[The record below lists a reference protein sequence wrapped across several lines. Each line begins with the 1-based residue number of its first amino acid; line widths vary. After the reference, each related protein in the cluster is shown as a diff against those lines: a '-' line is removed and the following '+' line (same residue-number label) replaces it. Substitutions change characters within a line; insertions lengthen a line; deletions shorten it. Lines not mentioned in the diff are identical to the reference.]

1 MNTTANLLDA
11 FSARVG
17 KIVAWLGIPLMIV
30 AAALEP
36 ITRWIGWSPDAPL
49 GEASTAAF
57 FAMTMTAFGFA
68 YSAGAHVRLD
78 ILSRR
83 FPPAANAAIEL
94 AGTLL
99 VLLPLCALVVLDGVD
114 SAWRSFLQ
122 GERWAG
128 TDLPLQWA
136 VRIWVPLGF
145 ALLMAAG
152 LASALRSVLVLIRLT
167 LIPR

>member
-1 MNTTANLLDA
+1 MNTAASLLDA
-11 FSARVG
+11 LSVRIG
-17 KIVAWLGIPLMIV
+17 KIVAWLGIPVMIV

-36 ITRWIGWSPDAPL
+36 VTRWIGWSSDAPL

-57 FAMTMTAFGFA
+57 FAMTMTAFGYA

-83 FPPAANAAIEL
+83 FAQTVNAAIEL

-99 VLLPLCALVVLDGVD
+99 VLLPLCALVVVDGVD

-128 TDLPLQWA
+128 TGLPLQWA
-136 VRIWVPLGF
+136 VRLWVPLGF

-152 LASALRSVLVLIRLT
+152 LAAALRSVLHLMRK
-167 LIPR
+167 

>member
-1 MNTTANLLDA
+1 MERIAIFLGAL
-11 FSARVG
+11 SVRIG

-30 AAALEP
+30 VAALEP
-36 ITRWIGWSPDAPL
+36 IARWIGWSPEAPL

-57 FAMTMTAFGFA
+57 FAMTMTAFGYA

-83 FPPAANAAIEL
+83 FPQSVNAAIEL

-99 VLLPLCALVVLDGVD
+99 VLLPLCALVVADGVD

-136 VRIWVPLGF
+136 VRLWVPLGF

-152 LASALRSVLVLIRLT
+152 LASALRSMLQLIR
-167 LIPR
+167 R

>member
-1 MNTTANLLDA
+1 MERTAIFLDA
-11 FSARVG
+11 LSVRLG
-17 KIVAWLGIPLMIV
+17 KIAAWLGIPVMIV

-36 ITRWIGWSPDAPL
+36 VARWIGWSPDAPL

-57 FAMTMTAFGFA
+57 FAMTMTAFGYA
-68 YSAGAHVRLD
+68 YAAGAHVRLD

-83 FPPAANAAIEL
+83 FPQSVNAALEL

-99 VLLPLCALVVLDGVD
+99 VLLPLCALVVVDGAD

-128 TDLPLQWA
+128 TDVPLQWA
-136 VRIWVPLGF
+136 VRLWVPLGF

-152 LASALRSVLVLIRLT
+152 LASALRSMLHFTR
-167 LIPR
+167 R

>member
-1 MNTTANLLDA
+1 MERTAIFLDA
-11 FSARVG
+11 LSQRIG

-36 ITRWIGWSPDAPL
+36 VARWIGWSPDAPL

-57 FAMTMTAFGFA
+57 FAMTMTAFGYA

-83 FPPAANAAIEL
+83 FPQTVNAAIEL

-99 VLLPLCALVVLDGVD
+99 VLLPLCALVVVDGVD

-128 TDLPLQWA
+128 TGLPLQWA
-136 VRIWVPLGF
+136 VRLWVPLGF

-152 LASALRSVLVLIRLT
+152 LASALRSVLHIMR
-167 LIPR
+167 R

>member
-1 MNTTANLLDA
+1 MERTAIFLDA
-11 FSARVG
+11 LSQRIG

-36 ITRWIGWSPDAPL
+36 VARWIGWSPDAPL

-57 FAMTMTAFGFA
+57 FAMTMTAFGYA

-83 FPPAANAAIEL
+83 FPQTVNAAIEL

-99 VLLPLCALVVLDGVD
+99 VLLPLCALVVVDGVD

-128 TDLPLQWA
+128 TGLPLQWA
-136 VRIWVPLGF
+136 VRLWVPLGF

-152 LASALRSVLVLIRLT
+152 LASALRSVLHLMRK
-167 LIPR
+167 

>member
-1 MNTTANLLDA
+1 MERTAIFLDA
-11 FSARVG
+11 LSARIG

-36 ITRWIGWSPDAPL
+36 VARWIGCSPDAPL

-57 FAMTMTAFGFA
+57 FAMTMTAFGYA

-78 ILSRR
+78 ILRRR
-83 FPPAANAAIEL
+83 FPQTVNAAIEL

-99 VLLPLCALVVLDGVD
+99 VLLPLCALVVVDGVD

-128 TDLPLQWA
+128 TGLPLQWA
-136 VRIWVPLGF
+136 VRLWVPLGF

-152 LASALRSVLVLIRLT
+152 LASALRSVLHLMRK
-167 LIPR
+167 